1 MVEEDKQL
9 SVGQRKALVKANVAK
24 FGMEMKD
31 VNTRSFEVTVAGKY
45 TIVEIE
51 RKGKHYTGL
60 SSQSC
65 HDTYNW
71 YTGVA
76 IAFNRAFKCM
86 VESEGLNEAS
96 KKKKMHKELIEMMI
110 EDAHCDISK
119 KHQMLVVR
127 TPHHHDD
134 FFDELV
140 RMPPTIRMRR

>member
-1 MVEEDKQL
+1 MTEHKQL
-9 SVGQRKALVKANVAK
+9 SVGQRKALVKANVSK
-24 FGMEMKD
+24 FGIEMKD
-31 VNTRSFEVTVAGKY
+31 VNTRNFTVTVAGKY

-65 HDTYNW
+65 NDTYNW

-96 KKKKMHKELIEMMI
+96 KKKKTHKELIEMMI
-110 EDAHCDISK
+110 EDAYCDISK

-134 FFDELV
+134 FLDAL
-140 RMPPTIRMRR
+140 RYMPPATMIRR

>member
-1 MVEEDKQL
+1 MTEHKQL
-9 SVGQRKALVKANVAK
+9 SIEQRRALVKANVIK
-24 FGMEMKD
+24 FGIEMKD
-31 VNTRSFEVTVAGKY
+31 VNTRSFEVVVTGKY

-86 VESEGLNEAS
+86 VESEQLSEKYKKEAS
-96 KKKKMHKELIEMMI
+96 YKKFVKMLYGNT
-110 EDAHCDISK
+110 DISG
-119 KHQMLVVR
+119 KHKVLVVR
-127 TPHHHDD
+127 APNMHDD
-134 FFDELV
+134 LIDAIKYL
-140 RMPPTIRMRR
+140 PPAMRMRR

>member
-1 MVEEDKQL
+1 MTEHKQL
-9 SVGQRKALVKANVAK
+9 SAEQRRALVKANVIK
-24 FGMEMKD
+24 FGIEMKD
-31 VNTRSFEVTVAGKY
+31 VNTRSFEVVVTGKY

-86 VESEGLNEAS
+86 VESEGMNEQS
-96 KKKKMHKELIEMMI
+96 RKEKMHNDLRKLLFDSTIGKGEMLI
-110 EDAHCDISK
+110 
-119 KHQMLVVR
+119 VR
-127 TPHHHDD
+127 TPNMHDD
-134 FFDELV
+134 FLDALHRF
-140 RMPPTIRMRR
+140 PPAMRMR